1 MLGLD
6 SVIYRPISEVR
17 YSFSKDP
24 FYEYSILNFIKGFL
38 YGNAIDETILWERI
52 SRLFR
57 VKSSLTRQ
65 LSSVDSLLNAY
76 VT

>member
-17 YSFSKDP
+17 YSFSEDP
-24 FYEYSILNFIKGFL
+24 YEYSILNFIKGFL
-38 YGNAIDETILWERI
+38 YGNAIDETILWEWI

-57 VKSSLTRQ
+57 ARSSLTRQ